1 MTKLNF
7 ISTFILQT
15 ALACPSVAMAAQNAI
30 TTEQVATAMSN
41 VGLNTSAKQVV
52 LLTDVVAST
61 NAPTLKVE
69 SMEHWGD
76 RGMKVRMSCARPEE
90 CLPFFVAIRG
100 SQAQAVPPY
109 FADHSSAA
117 ILRAKPDSNSFVV
130 RAGSRETLM
139 LDGGHVHIQLS
150 VVCLENGAVGQT
162 IRVASLD
169 HKQTYTAE
177 VSSNKLLRGRLQ

>member
-1 MTKLNF
+1 MTRHNF
-7 ISTFILQT
+7 ISALIL
-15 ALACPSVAMAAQNAI
+15 LLAMATPAAVMAQSAI
-30 TTEQVATAMSN
+30 TAGQVAAAMSSA
-41 VGLNTSAKQVV
+41 GLNTSAKQIV
-52 LLTDVVAST
+52 LLTDVVATTST
-61 NAPTLKVE
+61 PALKVE
-69 SMEHWGD
+69 SMEQWGD
-76 RGMKVRMSCARPEE
+76 RGMKARLSCAQPEE

-109 FADHSSAA
+109 VADHSSAA
-117 ILRAKPDSNSFVV
+117 ILRAKSDSNSFVV

>member
-1 MTKLNF
+1 MTRHNF
-7 ISTFILQT
+7 ISTLILPL
-15 ALACPSVAMAAQNAI
+15 ALACPVAVMAAQNAI
-30 TTEQVATAMSN
+30 TTEQVVAAMSTA
-41 VGLNTSAKQVV
+41 GLNTSAKQVV

-76 RGMKVRMSCARPEE
+76 RGMKVRLSCAKPEE

-100 SQAQAVPPY
+100 SQAQAVPPDV
-109 FADHSSAA
+109 ADHSSAA
-117 ILRAKPDSNSFVV
+117 ILRVKSDSNSFVV
-130 RAGSRETLM
+130 RAGSRETLL
-139 LDGGHVHIQLS
+139 LDGDRVHIQLV
-150 VVCLENGAVGQT
+150 VVCLENGAVGQN

-177 VSSNKLLRGRLQ
+177 VSGNKVLRGRLQ